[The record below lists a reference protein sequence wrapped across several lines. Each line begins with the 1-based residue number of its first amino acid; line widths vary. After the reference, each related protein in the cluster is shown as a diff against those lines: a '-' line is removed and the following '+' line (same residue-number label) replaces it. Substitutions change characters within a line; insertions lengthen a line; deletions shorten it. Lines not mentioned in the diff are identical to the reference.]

1 MCLTKAAG
9 QNITA
14 TFQGSRRSQAQH
26 RIVDTA
32 TGQATLNIKAG
43 RVALAIRRGLGVS
56 GYCLLGGLSDLGKL

>member
-14 TFQGSRRSQAQH
+14 TFQSSRRSQAQH

-43 RVALAIRRGLGVS
+43 RVALARGLGVS
-56 GYCLLGGLSDLGKL
+56 GYRLLGGL